1 MPVPRDYT
9 WWSEEYLTEILE
21 QARAAKVRAATM
33 REHCRHMQSI
43 LLEQQE
49 RLRGLM
55 ARLDGQAD
63 LPPPGNVSGEP
74 SER

>member
-1 MPVPRDYT
+1 MSAP
-9 WWSEEYLTEILE
+9 WWSEDVLSEILE
-21 QARAAKVRAATM
+21 QARAAKARAATM

-55 ARLDGQAD
+55 ARLDGRTD
-63 LPPPGNVSGEP
+63 LPAAGNDSKQREL
-74 SER
+74 E